1 MEEREVDFTELI
13 GEHMLSGVEF
23 GTAPKGEYDD
33 SDPNTVDF
41 IMDGETYSA
50 IEDPSDGYRSS
61 MRSLRQNRAGV
72 EIKNRFAP
80 VKVIGSMRPDD
91 DYEKNNVL
99 DFVDA
104 TNGKIVLSI
113 GTADID
119 DYYPGF
125 VGDWTPENLSINEG
139 AKS

>member
-1 MEEREVDFTELI
+1 
-13 GEHMLSGVEF
+13 
-23 GTAPKGEYDD
+23 
-33 SDPNTVDF
+33 
-41 IMDGETYSA
+41 
-50 IEDPSDGYRSS
+50 
-61 MRSLRQNRAGV
+61 
-72 EIKNRFAP
+72 
-80 VKVIGSMRPDD
+80 MRPDD